1 MKHAGVITA
10 LLILIF
16 SASIIEVNAQFGGGS
31 GTSGDP
37 YLISSVIH
45 LNNIRG
51 TSYLG
56 KYYRQTTDLNLEKT
70 DPSKVSVWVSG
81 SSYSVGDYVKY
92 NPGLTQY
99 TYICIQGTSSENPSN
114 ASYWTQ
120 MWESSKGWLP
130 IGDATNV
137 FHGVYDGNGK
147 TVANLYIN
155 RGASPTADNVYPSDG
170 EDNIGLFGYVANG
183 SAAGAN
189 NFHATIKSL
198 GILNPNVTGRRA
210 TGSLV
215 GKVLLPHTTPARS
228 YTVYIEKCYA
238 EASGGG
244 SATVK
249 GFGAT
254 GGLVGA
260 NNSNAKQRV
269 PVIRFCYA
277 KVNVSATHPNNTTR
291 NPNDYT
297 GSGVI
302 YNPYNIKYG
311 GLVGC
316 NENGVTQDSFARG
329 NVSGGD
335 RVGGLAGCTIGGA
348 IFRSYSTGTVTQGIA
363 PGDWQG
369 GIGGLVGRSSG
380 TLPPGLGGTTATGSC
395 ENCFWDT
402 ETSGYATSPGGT
414 GRTTTQMKTQSTFT
428 NWDFVNVWGIDAGIN
443 DGYPYLRGNASTEFY
458 YRSKQTGNWNNTGTW
473 QYSAD
478 QSTWNDAV
486 VTPDRAN
493 SISILIRD
501 THTVTVTQH
510 VIIDGTTVE
519 SGAKILINA
528 ALSLDVSNGLGDD
541 LTVNG
546 IVEVKG
552 VLFPESNSNLV
563 FGSSSELIYSG
574 TIAQETG
581 TYFTATLN
589 NLTINNTQGV
599 TFTQPLT
606 INGVLTVQSGFF
618 SAATAP
624 ATDGY
629 HAPAITYLEI
639 DETGNNIA
647 GFAASTSV
655 VPANFPQKIERQWSI
670 SGTFSGS
677 KTLTFYWTSDDDR
690 DHAWGSKVPSAYVG
704 SSEYTPTAGNFDV
717 VSDPR
722 WLIITVSSFE
732 GAKGTWTIG
741 ESNEETLPVELSSFA
756 AIVNS
761 YNNVQLQWITQ
772 SETNVS
778 GFRIYRGNSVQMDQ
792 ASLLNV
798 FIPAT
803 NTSVAQLYQYTDLE
817 IAQEGVYYYW
827 LENVDLDGSSG
838 IHGPVSVSFSYP
850 EAASPSIPVVSGI
863 NSVYPNPFNPSTTI
877 RYGLSQDQNV
887 SLSVYNTRGQLIRTL
902 FSGTLKKGTYNHV
915 WDGRDNQHRP
925 VSSGMYLLRLNAGQE
940 SFSGKL
946 MLMK

>member
-1 MKHAGVITA
+1 MLSI
-10 LLILIF
+10 LL
-16 SASIIEVNAQFGGGS
+16 SIIAANAYAQFGGGS
-31 GTSGDP
+31 GTAGDP

-51 TSYLG
+51 ASYLG
-56 KYYRQTTDLNLEKT
+56 MYYKQSIDLNLGKT
-70 DPSKVSVWVSG
+70 NPANVSDWVSG
-81 SSYSVGDYVKY
+81 TNYAIGDYVKY
-92 NPGLTQY
+92 TPSSIQY
-99 TYICIQGTSSENPSN
+99 TYICIQATNSINPSN

-120 MWESSKGWLP
+120 MWESSKGWKP

-147 TVANLYIN
+147 TIANLYIN

-183 SAAGAN
+183 STAGAN

-215 GKVLLPHTTPARS
+215 GRVLLPETTPARS

-269 PVIRFCYA
+269 PIIRFCYA

-297 GSGVI
+297 GSGGI

-348 IFRSYSTGTVTQGIA
+348 IFRSYSTGTVAQGIA

-369 GIGGLVGRSSG
+369 GIGGLVGRTSG
-380 TLPPGLGGTTATGSC
+380 TLPPGLGGTNSTGSC
-395 ENCFWDT
+395 EDCFWDT

-473 QYSAD
+473 EYSAD

-493 SISILIRD
+493 SISILIRN

-510 VIIDGTTVE
+510 VIIDGTNVE
-519 SGAKILINA
+519 SGGKILIDPA
-528 ALSLDVSNGLGDD
+528 VSLDVSNGIGDD

-546 IVEVKG
+546 SLEVQG
-552 VLFPESNSNLV
+552 TLYPESNSNLV
-563 FGSSSELIYSG
+563 FNSGSFLIYSG
-574 TIAQETG
+574 STAQSTG
-581 TYFTATLN
+581 TYFLDPVY
-589 NLTINNTQGV
+589 NLTINNASGV
-599 TFTQPLT
+599 TFTNLLT
-606 INGVLTVQSGFF
+606 INGVLKIESGFY
-618 SAATAP
+618 SAANDP
-624 ATDGY
+624 AVDGY
-629 HAPAITYLEI
+629 HAPIINYLEI
-639 DETGNNIA
+639 GETGSNIA
-647 GFAASTSV
+647 GFAATTGLGSYLPT
-655 VPANFPQKIERQWSI
+655 KINRYWTLTGSY
-670 SGTFSGS
+670 SGS
-677 KTLTFYWTSDDDR
+677 KTLTFHWTNSDDNNYDWTGKTP
-690 DHAWGSKVPSAYVG
+690 AAFNGPTKYTGSSVTVSGINRYFSVSVPSQITKGIWTVG
-704 SSEYTPTAGNFDV
+704 LD
-717 VSDPR
+717 
-722 WLIITVSSFE
+722 
-732 GAKGTWTIG
+732 
-741 ESNEETLPVELSSFA
+741 NEQTLPVELSSFTA
-756 AIVNS
+756 SLNS
-761 YNNVQLQWITQ
+761 YNNIQLQWVTQ

-778 GFRIYRGNSVQMDQ
+778 GFRIYRSYSPTIEQ
-792 ASLLNV
+792 ANMLNV

-803 NTSVAQLYQYTDLE
+803 NTSVAQLYQYTDTE
-817 IAQEGVYYYW
+817 QTQEGIYYYW

-838 IHGPVSVSFSYP
+838 FHGPVSVSFSYP
-850 EAASPSIPVVSGI
+850 ETASPGIPLVEGI
-863 NSVYPNPFNPSTTI
+863 NSIFPNPFNPNTTV
-877 RYGLSQDQNV
+877 RFGVSKDQKTVLSI
-887 SLSVYNTRGQLIRTL
+887 YNKRGQLVRRL
-902 FSGTLKKGTYNHV
+902 FDASLAKGTYNVH
-915 WDGRDNQHRP
+915 WDGRDDNGKQ
-925 VSSGMYLLRLNAGQE
+925 VASGIYLLRLN
-940 SFSGKL
+940 SGSDSYSAKL